1 MKDDFELLQDYIRTG
16 SEPAFTELVA
26 RHKDLV
32 YASALRQTANPA
44 LAEEITQAVFIV
56 LARKAQNIRPG
67 VVLSGWLFQATR
79 FAARDALKREQRR
92 VQRETNSLLMNP
104 DSEQPT
110 GQEEESIRWTE
121 IAPALDDSLASLGE
135 KDRHAL
141 LLRYFEQRKLADV
154 GKSLGLSEEAAR
166 KRIERALEKLK
177 LQLGKRGVV
186 ASVTL
191 LGSALMANAAP
202 IAPTTLTIS
211 SATAAGAGI
220 TSIAKG
226 TIALM
231 AWSKTKIAALTVVM
245 LLLASGSA
253 VLMVSLIRRFASDR
267 APIAAQPRP
276 GLSQSAPVDPPA
288 QMVINT
294 FEPPT
299 PDAEGFIS
307 LFNGK
312 DLSGWNHDPNIWS
325 VTNGVILGHLATN
338 AAGTVHYLAWAGG
351 MVDDFE
357 LRLQFRTTGNA
368 NCGVPLRARWSE
380 QRWFPGYQLELHG
393 QRTGLLVIAGAGRER
408 QLSRQGWRSVT
419 TEANGVDSLQTL
431 ERVSEPAELS
441 AALAA
446 VEGGAWCDFV
456 AIAKGRRFIARLNGV
471 TIIDTEDQH
480 PTKFV
485 PRGMLGLEY
494 MHREGAVD
502 SVEFREIRFKRG

>member
-1 MKDDFELLQDYIRTG
+1 MKDDFELLQDYLRTG
-16 SEPAFTELVA
+16 SEPAFTELVT
-26 RHKDLV
+26 RHKGLV

-56 LARKAQNIRPG
+56 LARKAEKIKPG

-92 VQRETNSLLMNP
+92 VLRETNSLLMNP
-104 DSEQPT
+104 ESEQSPAP
-110 GQEEESIRWTE
+110 EEESIRWNE
-121 IAPALDDSLASLGE
+121 IAPALDDSIASLGE

-154 GKSLGLSEEAAR
+154 GKSLGLSEDATR

-177 LQLGKRGVV
+177 LLLGKRGVV

-191 LGSALMANAAP
+191 LAGALMANAAP
-202 IAPTTLTIS
+202 LAPATLTIS
-211 SATAAGAGI
+211 TTTAAGAGI

-245 LLLASGSA
+245 LLLATGSA
-253 VLMVSLIRRFASDR
+253 VLMVSLVRHFASDR
-267 APIAAQPRP
+267 APIAAQPSF
-276 GLSQSAPVDPPA
+276 SQPAPVDPPA
-288 QMVINT
+288 QMVIST
-294 FEPPT
+294 FAPSA
-299 PDAEGFIS
+299 PDADGFIS

-312 DLSGWNHDPNIWS
+312 DLSGWNHNPNIWS
-325 VTNGVILGHLATN
+325 VTNGAIMGHLATN
-338 AAGTVHYLAWAGG
+338 ASGTVHYLAWAGG
-351 MVDDFE
+351 MMDDFE

-368 NCGVPLRARWSE
+368 NCGVPLRARWSD

-408 QLSRQGWRSVT
+408 QLSRQGWRSVA
-419 TEANGVDSLQTL
+419 TEANGVDSFQSL

-456 AIAKGRRFIARLNGV
+456 AIAKGRRFVARLNGV

-494 MHREGAVD
+494 MHREGAAD
-502 SVEFREIRFKRG
+502 SVEFREIRLKRG